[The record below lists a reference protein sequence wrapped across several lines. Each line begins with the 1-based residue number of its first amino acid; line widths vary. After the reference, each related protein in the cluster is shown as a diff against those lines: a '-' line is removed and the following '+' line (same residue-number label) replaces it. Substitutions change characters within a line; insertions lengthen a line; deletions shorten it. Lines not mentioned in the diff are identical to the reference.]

1 MAAHTGIFIG
11 NPITILMNSFRIGM
25 VGVLVD
31 RWGIAQAE
39 GLLHFFEGWVIF
51 IACAAILA
59 GEIWLLARFGS
70 GKSFFEVFKFPT
82 VKPSLVKKAPR
93 SGSASFVPL
102 ITCLLLLCVVGAA
115 DFYVSV
121 RQEVVPERL
130 RFVSFPESLGPW
142 KVQGRPQLLD
152 TQIEEYLKPED
163 YIVTNYS
170 KAKNEA
176 INFYVAYYASQR
188 KGYSPHSPIVCIP
201 GGGWQITKFERASYY
216 SKSLGVTFPIN
227 RVIIARNND
236 KQLVYYWFVQRGR
249 NVADEYSSKWLC
261 SLTRS

>member
-1 MAAHTGIFIG
+1 M
-11 NPITILMNSFRIGM
+11 
-25 VGVLVD
+25 
-31 RWGIAQAE
+31 
-39 GLLHFFEGWVIF
+39 
-51 IACAAILA
+51 
-59 GEIWLLARFGS
+59 
-70 GKSFFEVFKFPT
+70 FKFPT

-115 DFYVSV
+115 DFYLSV

-142 KVQGRPQLLD
+142 KVQGRPQLLE

-216 SKSLGVTFPIN
+216 SKSLGVTFPLN

-249 NVADEYSSKWLC
+249 NVANEYWSKWLLFVDAIMKNRTDGALVRLVTPLYPNE
-261 SLTRS
+261 SENAADARLQSFIDEVEPRLKAYLPPESAT